1 MAMAKIFSTPLDLD
15 KIKASLTTKI
25 IGREII
31 VYNTTAS
38 TNDVAAEYARG
49 GRKNNG
55 LVIFSEYQAAGRG
68 RRGNRWLS
76 EAGQS
81 ILCSILL
88 TDFSEAAELLTLTAA
103 VAVAETI
110 GMCGKNEAKIK
121 WPNDIVL
128 GEKKVAG
135 ILLESTGIDSY
146 VLGIGINCH
155 QKKQSFPGEL
165 RKIATSIDIQSHG
178 SCDRISLA
186 KRLLTTVEQWLE
198 VAESEGKKVLNR
210 WRQLSTLLG
219 HRIVVE
225 FNSRQFCGN
234 CVGID
239 PVRGLVVQLE
249 RGGVRMFDA
258 AHTTIVK

>member
-1 MAMAKIFSTPLDLD
+1 MAKTFSTPLDSD
-15 KIKASLTTKI
+15 EIKASLATKI

-31 VYNTTAS
+31 IYNTTAS
-38 TNDVAAEYARG
+38 TNDVAAEYVRG
-49 GRKNNG
+49 GGKNNG
-55 LVIFSEYQAAGRG
+55 LVIFSEYQTAGRG
-68 RRGNRWLS
+68 RRGNQWLS

-88 TDFSEAAELLTLTAA
+88 TDFCEAAELLTLTAA

-110 GMCGKNEAKIK
+110 GKCGQNEAKIK

-128 GEKKVAG
+128 GEKKIAG
-135 ILLESTGIDSY
+135 ILLESIDTDSY

-155 QKKQSFPGEL
+155 QKKQSFPEEL
-165 RKIATSIDIQSHG
+165 QKIATSIDIESPG

-186 KRLLTTVEQWLE
+186 KRLLTTVEQWLD
-198 VAESEGKKVLNR
+198 VAGADSEKVLNR

-219 HRIVVE
+219 HRIAVE
-225 FNSRQFCGN
+225 FNGQQFRGN
-234 CVGID
+234 CTGID
-239 PVRGLVVQLE
+239 PVRGLILQLE

>member
-1 MAMAKIFSTPLDLD
+1 MAKTFSAPLDSD

-25 IGREII
+25 IGREIVI
-31 VYNTTAS
+31 YNTTAS
-38 TNDVAAEYARG
+38 TNDVAAEYAKG
-49 GRKNNG
+49 GEKNNG
-55 LVIFSEYQAAGRG
+55 LVIFSEYQASGRG
-68 RRGNRWLS
+68 RRGNQWYS

-88 TDFSEAAELLTLTAA
+88 TDFSEAAELLALTAA

-128 GEKKVAG
+128 REKKVAG
-135 ILLESTGIDSY
+135 ILLESTGVNSY
-146 VLGIGINCH
+146 VLGMGINCR
-155 QKKQSFPGEL
+155 QKKQNFPGEL
-165 RKIATSIDIQSHG
+165 QKIATSIDIESHG
-178 SCDRISLA
+178 SCDRVSTA
-186 KRLLTTVEQWLE
+186 KRLLTTLEQWLDM
-198 VAESEGKKVLNR
+198 AKNDSEKVLNR

-219 HRIVVE
+219 NRTVVE
-225 FNSRQFCGN
+225 FNSQQFRGN
-234 CVGID
+234 CIGVD
-239 PVRGLVVQLE
+239 PVQGLILQLE